1 MTGRR
6 VGEAGVRE
14 EIVAL
19 GARLAALGLAPGRS
33 GNLSV
38 RLDDAVLLTPTG
50 TRLGG
55 LVADGLSVMSVGG
68 EHVDGPLPTK
78 EAALHLGIY
87 RARPT
92 ATAVVHLHSPH
103 AVAVACLA
111 GLDPANAIPPLTA
124 YQLMQIGRLPLVPF
138 FPPGSVELA
147 GAVEAAAAD
156 HHAMLLANH
165 GLLAAD
171 RGLDG
176 AAAVAEEIEATARVF
191 LLLRGA
197 AISPVP
203 AEWIGTLERRSRDAE
218 TAPP

>member
-6 VGEAGVRE
+6 PGEAAVRD

-55 LVADGLSVMSVGG
+55 LVADELSLLSVAG
-68 EHVDGPLPTK
+68 EHLDGPPATK
-78 EAALHLGIY
+78 EAPLHLGIY

-124 YQLMQIGRLPLVPF
+124 YQLMQIGRLPRVPF

-147 GAVEAAAAD
+147 DAVEAAAVA

-165 GLLAAD
+165 GLLATD

-176 AAAVAEEIEATARVF
+176 AAAVAEEIEATARLF

-197 AISPVP
+197 EISPVP
-203 AEWIGTLERRSRDAE
+203 AEWVGTLERRSRDAE
-218 TAPP
+218 AGPR